1 MHKAQSPNQSIPR
14 GAMTHM
20 NPQKAPSILRRMA
33 CFTYEGILIFGVV
46 FISGLIFTMV
56 TDALMPSAVNDP
68 FSKSLAYRSLFQA
81 FIFCVLTTYFI
92 YFWRRG
98 QTLAMKTWRIELL
111 DQEGQ
116 HLSTR
121 MALKR
126 WVSSWVWFI
135 PPLMALTPFSVSMS
149 ERVVLCL
156 GWISIWATLAR
167 FQSHGQFW
175 HDVWSQTQLVEQ
187 DEQT

>member
-1 MHKAQSPNQSIPR
+1 
-14 GAMTHM
+14 M

-56 TDALMPSAVNDP
+56 TDSLIPSPVNDP

-81 FIFCVLTTYFI
+81 FIFCILTTYFV

-111 DQEGQ
+111 DLEGV

-121 MALKR
+121 VALKR
-126 WVSSWVWFI
+126 WVSSWVWFL
-135 PPLMALTPFSVSMS
+135 PPLMALTPFSISMS

-156 GWISIWATLAR
+156 GWICIWATLAR
-167 FQSHGQFW
+167 FQSNGQFW

-187 DEQT
+187 VDQA